1 VAVADPLGSAERLLR
16 VALYHRA
23 TRVLHTSFR
32 SAARRAADVTG
43 SPVGLVTLVTDDA
56 QWFAGHY
63 GLPDWLLDIGGT
75 PVEWSF
81 CEAVVRSDAPLWI
94 EDLRRDARHAQSPWV
109 QRAGF
114 ASYAGVPLRDR
125 TGLVLGCVCTLSP
138 EAKLADPAAL
148 AVLAGIAR
156 GLTAEVNEYEQR
168 DSTPE
173 SNAPGARRRR

>member
-1 VAVADPLGSAERLLR
+1 VAVADPLGSVERLQS

-23 TRVLHTSFR
+23 SRALDTSFR

-43 SPVGLVTLVTDDA
+43 SQIGLVTLVTDDA

-75 PVEWSF
+75 PLEWSF

-94 EDLRRDARHAQSPWV
+94 EDLRRNERHARSPWV

-125 TGLVLGCVCTLSP
+125 TGLVMGCVCTLSS
-138 EAKLADPAAL
+138 EAKVADPAAL

-168 DSTPE
+168 DAAADSA
-173 SNAPGARRRR
+173 APGAQRRR